1 MNSVNTLRDGM
12 SRKSLA
18 LRIGAGVLIAY
29 GTTVAARA
37 RENWETGGEGVAAP
51 VSDDIISTVIAG
63 GVAGIVFHF
72 VRGSGTISTARYYLA
87 WMLAATFA
95 AVPILLPDVRS
106 EGQWSLLLGALIF
119 GVLAGGGWAIFL
131 RRLAG
136 HDL

>member
-1 MNSVNTLRDGM
+1 MNTVHDGM
-12 SRKSLA
+12 NRKLLA
-18 LRIGAGVLIAY
+18 LRVGVGALIAC

-37 RENWETGGEGVAAP
+37 RESWEAGGAGVGASVSEGIV
-51 VSDDIISTVIAG
+51 STVLAG
-63 GVAGIVFHF
+63 GAAGIVFHL
-72 VRGSGTISTARYYLA
+72 VRGTETINPARHYLA

-106 EGQWSLLLGALIF
+106 EGQWSLLLGAPIF

-131 RRLAG
+131 RRLSG